1 MTMDLMPL
9 WISIKTASVATII
22 AIVAGLAFARFV
34 AFSAWKGKEIL
45 DGILILPLVLP
56 PTVIG
61 FILLVLLGRT
71 GPIGRLLE
79 DVDIAIVFSWPAAV
93 IAASVVAFPLMYRTA
108 RGAFEQVDPNVLD
121 AARTMGSSEWEVFR
135 LVLLPLSW
143 PSLLAGIIL
152 SFARALGEF
161 GATLM
166 LAGNIPNKT
175 QTIPIA
181 IYFAVEGGNTTAA
194 AAWTLIIIIL
204 SLMTILALN
213 YCTNNQKSHRII
225 RGSR

>member
-9 WISIKTASVATII
+9 WISIKTAGVATII

-45 DGILILPLVLP
+45 DGVLILPLVLP

-61 FILLVLLGRT
+61 FILLILLGRT

-79 DVDIAIVFSWPAAV
+79 DADIAIVFSWPAAV

-161 GATLM
+161 GAT
-166 LAGNIPNKT
+166 
-175 QTIPIA
+175 
-181 IYFAVEGGNTTAA
+181 
-194 AAWTLIIIIL
+194 
-204 SLMTILALN
+204 
-213 YCTNNQKSHRII
+213 
-225 RGSR
+225 